1 QVEAGG
7 LAGAIGAD
15 QGMNAAAPHL
25 EADALDGDE
34 ALEFLRQPAR
44 LQNDVVGQA
53 HRFGGGRFSMKASI
67 PARPSS
73 WAKALEITPE
83 ATARSHCATSWQP
96 AAAAAPCT
104 RAMTGCG
111 SALIDCIIRL
121 HCANSFSI
129 FGCSFSAR
137 ISFRSCPA
145 QKPFPAPASTTTRIF
160 LSETKESKAV

>member
-1 QVEAGG
+1 
-7 LAGAIGAD
+7 
-15 QGMNAAAPHL
+15 M
-25 EADALDGDE
+25 
-34 ALEFLRQPAR
+34 AR
-44 LQNDVVGQA
+44 LRSRLRPTATPGVEQKKPQLTPGVANFA
-53 HRFGGGRFSMKASI
+53 AS
-67 PARPSS
+67 
-73 WAKALEITPE
+73 E

-111 SALIDCIIRL
+111 SAVIDCIIRL

-145 QKPFPAPASTTTRIF
+145 QKPFPDPASTTTRIF